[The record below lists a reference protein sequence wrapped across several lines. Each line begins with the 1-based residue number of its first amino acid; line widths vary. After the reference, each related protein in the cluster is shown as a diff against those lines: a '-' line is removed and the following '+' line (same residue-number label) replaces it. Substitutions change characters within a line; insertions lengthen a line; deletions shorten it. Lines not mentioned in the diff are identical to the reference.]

1 VDLEQREGRVHRFK
15 GHAIRKNLAAKYGLS
30 KIGPN
35 DPDPWEALFMAGK
48 RDRKDGS
55 GDLVP
60 FWIYPEG
67 EARIERH
74 VPALPLSQD
83 RQRMQSLQKSL
94 AVYRMVFGQ
103 SRQEDLVAFLMSNLN
118 INDMDKLRIDLSPP

>member
-1 VDLEQREGRVHRFK
+1 
-15 GHAIRKNLAAKYGLS
+15 
-30 KIGPN
+30 
-35 DPDPWEALFMAGK
+35 MAGK

-74 VPALPLSQD
+74 VPALPLSKD
-83 RQRMQSLQKSL
+83 RERLKELQKSL
-94 AVYRMVFGQ
+94 AIYRVVLGQ
-103 SRQEDLVAFLMSNLN
+103 SRQEDLVAFLTNRMNN
-118 INDMDKLRIDLSPP
+118 EKDMDKLRIDLSPPRAYRNDYIS